1 MVHSNNPPLWHGPR
15 VVLHRSFTLWFL
27 VDCRLLICAK
37 HTDAQWPK
45 RNTQIDS
52 FDESLHIRTV
62 PFTRSPQL
70 FLARFEF
77 NVEAAQSTSFL
88 WDQFDIFPKPIGKL
102 LNSHPSIAAFE
113 AALTRGRWKEEW
125 GPPPREFRPPGAVLI
140 AATNSTDSIV
150 VDNCWRFLISALSG
164 ALCASFEGMDPD
176 HESSAWVRP
185 SDVPWTEPGQQLR
198 FATLPY
204 EPVCTE
210 NLTPWLKL
218 LPCGRHRG
226 LTAVMAPITI
236 AESPLVSLTLA
247 VANRQ
252 SQGRV
257 ELRASLD
264 VVLPLRDSQ
273 KGLAAWFDSDTIVPC
288 PAARS
293 STVML
298 WSRRS
303 PDPSV
308 LNSAG
313 IEAKAMNGGEGFVL
327 VFPTEHFASLDTSA
341 HLPVDADVAH
351 GPWVVVGAG
360 QSSTR
365 GDGMSVMRDVLS
377 HEGRSERTHGR
388 YLLRFTNA
396 GPKRHIRF
404 MEQLPFFLRPLWHT
418 FRATLQFPGRPHEE
432 LTGLDAMRRLELR
445 FVAAAGQRMPTE
457 IFLTVEVPHMGVV
470 SIFLDV
476 AKIFIQLREF
486 SYACEKGFD
495 VGSAAWM
502 ELELREEGGSLGQN
516 ASQVSVDDFVG
527 SLAPSEPLG
536 TSTPRGK
543 WQLRFTQGLIV
554 LLPMPDFSMPFNV
567 IALSS
572 TAVTFFFGSVFR
584 LTAAG
589 RMPHWVLKKDSD
601 RGTWTALV
609 RKLFLAVAAT
619 AIGGAYALSVTE
631 ASQLRELQA
640 TLPSVVAPAF
650 ELLEALR
657 DSLEKVSR

>member
-1 MVHSNNPPLWHGPR
+1 MGHSNNPSFWYVPR
-15 VVLHRSFTLWFL
+15 VVLHQSFALWFL
-27 VDCRLLICAK
+27 VNCRLLISAK
-37 HTDAQWPK
+37 HTDAQCPE
-45 RNTQIDS
+45 RSTQIDS
-52 FDESLHIRTV
+52 FDESLHIRIV

-88 WDQFDIFPKPIGKL
+88 RDQFDIFPKPIGKL
-102 LNSHPSIAAFE
+102 LNSHPTITAFE

-140 AATNSTDSIV
+140 AATNSTDTILVENS
-150 VDNCWRFLISALSG
+150 WRFLISALSG

-185 SDVPWTEPGQQLR
+185 SDVPWTEPGQHLR
-198 FATLPY
+198 FASLPY

-226 LTAVMAPITI
+226 LPAVMAPITI

-303 PDPSV
+303 LDPSV

-313 IEAKAMNGGEGFVL
+313 IEAKAMDGGDGFVL
-327 VFPTEHFASLDTSA
+327 AFPTQHFASLDTSA
-341 HLPVDADVAH
+341 QLRLDADMAP
-351 GPWVVVGAG
+351 GPWLVLGAG
-360 QSSTR
+360 ESSTR

-388 YLLRFTNA
+388 YLLRFTNT
-396 GPKRHIRF
+396 GPKRRIRF

-418 FRATLQFPGRPHEE
+418 FHATLQFPGRPREE

-445 FVAAAGQRMPTE
+445 
-457 IFLTVEVPHMGVV
+457 
-470 SIFLDV
+470 
-476 AKIFIQLREF
+476 
-486 SYACEKGFD
+486 
-495 VGSAAWM
+495 
-502 ELELREEGGSLGQN
+502 
-516 ASQVSVDDFVG
+516 
-527 SLAPSEPLG
+527 
-536 TSTPRGK
+536 
-543 WQLRFTQGLIV
+543 
-554 LLPMPDFSMPFNV
+554 
-567 IALSS
+567 
-572 TAVTFFFGSVFR
+572 
-584 LTAAG
+584 
-589 RMPHWVLKKDSD
+589 
-601 RGTWTALV
+601 
-609 RKLFLAVAAT
+609 
-619 AIGGAYALSVTE
+619 
-631 ASQLRELQA
+631 
-640 TLPSVVAPAF
+640 
-650 ELLEALR
+650 
-657 DSLEKVSR
+657 